1 MRAMITLYGGLLL
14 SIVTAATSCSD
25 TTATPTAAP
34 TAGAPAATLRAA
46 PTAKAEAPR
55 VPVDGLPALGDAR
68 AKVTVVSFVDYEC
81 PFSAHANETF
91 AELRTKYGGD
101 LRIAFANRPLPMHP
115 HARVAALAALAAAEQ
130 GRFAALHPRL
140 FDATPKGEEAIV
152 AAARAAGL
160 DMPRWEA
167 VRNGDA
173 MHAALMRTEETAQAL
188 DVTGT
193 PTSFVDGRR
202 IEGAQPLATFTA
214 PIDGDLVKA
223 TALLAAG
230 ETQGGLYAHLVKD
243 APTAPPEVEAPC
255 HAKDDAPAP
264 PDVVK
269 MVPTDGAPTRGQSDA
284 KVSVVVFTDFQCPF
298 CARLDGRLRELQTLY
313 PDKVKV
319 LYKARPLPM
328 HSNAR
333 LAARAAVAAQAQGKF
348 WPMHDAMF
356 AHQTSLERAALD
368 GYAAAAGLDMDRFRK
383 DIEDGATNARV
394 SADGQD
400 AEALAVTGTPT
411 LFVNGRRLV
420 GARPM
425 TELVGAVERALAEAR

>member
-81 PFSAHANETF
+81 PFSARANETF
-91 AELRTKYGGD
+91 AALREKYGDELRV
-101 LRIAFANRPLPMHP
+101 AFANRPLPMHP

-140 FDATPKGEEAIV
+140 FEATPKGEEAIV

-193 PTSFVDGRR
+193 PTSFVEGRR
-202 IEGAQPLATFTA
+202 IEGAQPRATLTA
-214 PIDGDLVKA
+214 PIDGD
-223 TALLAAG
+223 
-230 ETQGGLYAHLVKD
+230 
-243 APTAPPEVEAPC
+243 
-255 HAKDDAPAP
+255 
-264 PDVVK
+264 DV
-269 MVPTDGAPTRGQSDA
+269 
-284 KVSVVVFTDFQCPF
+284 
-298 CARLDGRLRELQTLY
+298 
-313 PDKVKV
+313 
-319 LYKARPLPM
+319 
-328 HSNAR
+328 
-333 LAARAAVAAQAQGKF
+333 
-348 WPMHDAMF
+348 
-356 AHQTSLERAALD
+356 
-368 GYAAAAGLDMDRFRK
+368 
-383 DIEDGATNARV
+383 
-394 SADGQD
+394 
-400 AEALAVTGTPT
+400 
-411 LFVNGRRLV
+411 
-420 GARPM
+420 
-425 TELVGAVERALAEAR
+425 